1 MVQLPPRKRLELSP
15 SVRSVSGP
23 LDSRQDRYRGPIA
36 GTVHRLTEAVARQE
50 IPAEQLLDEL
60 QSTFD
65 ETDMAAEF
73 ASWTDTWPSGEKV
86 ERWLCRR
93 RPGDFLRGPR
103 HPGTMQDL
111 NMRLKLFYL
120 KPHRSEPPH
129 YHNMMAS
136 LQCVISGRIYCRQYD
151 RVARTDENVVMIRPV
166 SQRELTVGQTFRTTD
181 HKDNVHWFGTEDE
194 PAVVLDFYIEG
205 KALYETPFEPDAKRS
220 HGRHYLDPTGQPD
233 ADNLIAAGEL
243 GVEEAYRRFAS
254 KSILSF
260 EWHGTSS
267 AEAAESPGMSANSPG
282 CVKTRAGRAAAKQ

>member
-1 MVQLPPRKRLELSP
+1 MVQLLPRKRLKLSP
-15 SVRSVSGP
+15 SVHSVLRP
-23 LDSRQDRYRGPIA
+23 LEFRQDHYRGPIA
-36 GTVHRLTEAVARQE
+36 RTVHRLTEAVGRQE
-50 IPAEQLLDEL
+50 ISAEQLLDEL
-60 QSTFD
+60 QLTFD

-93 RPGDFLRGPR
+93 MPRYFLPGPR
-103 HPGTMQDL
+103 HQGRMQDL

-136 LQCVISGRIYCRQYD
+136 LQCVVSGRIYCRQYD

-194 PAVVLDFYIEG
+194 PAVVLDFYIKG
-205 KALYETPFEPDAKRS
+205 KALYETPFESDAKRS

-233 ADNLIAAGEL
+233 ADNLIAAREL
-243 GVEEAYRRFAS
+243 GVEEAYTRFAS

-260 EWHGTSS
+260 
-267 AEAAESPGMSANSPG
+267 
-282 CVKTRAGRAAAKQ
+282 